1 MQTKKLSNT
10 TYLMM
15 IIFAFNFL
23 SAKFIH
29 YVLSFSPDAYTIDT
43 SSIKNLID
51 FLSGH
56 ALIYV
61 VTLVAYLFIFI
72 IFVMAISFIVLLM
85 HDKLTWHNFLRAS
98 KRPKLSLFTLCLVI
112 VLLPFNE
119 IGLKMPIATYMTIP
133 KTFVVMGAK
142 PLILSLFA
150 VVYIGILLLVLR
162 LSYMP
167 YYIII
172 DDIRHQ
178 SLIVKSFQ
186 ATKNKTLKHFRQLI
200 TVAFKF
206 IAFFAFFSIIQLAI
220 DLLDHRNWSVFS
232 ANIFIAILGGIL
244 YFYTAKLILMFL
256 ATPTNNIK
264 KQQGLPLLS
273 QLSTACLIA
282 IIGFT
287 SIYFSGKLLKINRP
301 DYLVI
306 AHMGISSK
314 KDIANS
320 IDSLKKANAA
330 KPDYVEI
337 DIQKTKDGQYVLSHN
352 TSIKTKQD
360 KTYDIGKYTWDQ
372 LKTISFTEGKH
383 TTTLTNFG
391 DYLALANQLRQKVLV
406 ELKFNDTVT
415 DSELKEFADQYGAQL
430 AENKAQL
437 QSLNQNSLVRLHQF
451 IKNDLGLLSPIQ
463 NKITASKLNQFYA
476 IEYSSLNQD
485 TVTRALDDNKL
496 IYAWTVDA
504 KRDLATTYAYGVQ
517 GYITDQPGPT
527 RTYLEKI
534 ASRPHYSHVINGV
547 LLFKR
552 SDF

>member
-1 MQTKKLSNT
+1 MQTKKLSSN

-29 YVLSFSPDAYTIDT
+29 YVLSFSPDAYKIDT
-43 SSIKNLID
+43 SSIKSLID

-56 ALIYV
+56 ALIYLL
-61 VTLVAYLFIFI
+61 TIVAYLIIFF
-72 IFVMAISFIVLLM
+72 IFVMSIAFIVLLM
-85 HDKLTWHNFLRAS
+85 HDELTWRNFLRAS
-98 KRPKLSLFTLCLVI
+98 KRPKLSLFSLLLI
-112 VLLPFNE
+112 IILLPLNE
-119 IGLKMPIATYMTIP
+119 IGLKTPIATYMTIP
-133 KTFVVMGAK
+133 KTFLVMSAN

-150 VVYIGILLLVLR
+150 IIYILVLLIVLR
-162 LSYMP
+162 LRYMP

-172 DDIRHQ
+172 DDIKHQ

-186 ATKNKTLKHFRQLI
+186 ATKNKMLKHFRQLI
-200 TVAFKF
+200 MISLKF
-206 IAFFAFFSIIQLAI
+206 IGFFVFLSIIQLGI
-220 DLLDHRNWSVFS
+220 DQLNHRNWSVFT

-256 ATPTNNIK
+256 ATPTENIK
-264 KQQGLPLLS
+264 KQQALPLLS
-273 QLSTACLIA
+273 KLSTACLIT

-287 SIYFSGKLLKINRP
+287 SIYFSGKLLKINHP

-314 KDIANS
+314 QDIPNS
-320 IDSLKKANAA
+320 IDSLQKANAA
-330 KPDYVEI
+330 NPDYVEI

-352 TSIKTKQD
+352 TSIKSKQE
-360 KTYDIGKYTWDQ
+360 KTYEIGKYSWDQ
-372 LKTISFTEGKH
+372 LKDIAFTEDKH
-383 TTTLTNFG
+383 TTTLTNFN
-391 DYLALANQLRQKVLV
+391 DYLELANQLKQKVLV

-415 DSELKEFADQYGAQL
+415 DTELKEFVDQYGTQL

-437 QSLNQNSLVRLHQF
+437 QSLNQNSLVRLNKF
-451 IKNDLGLLSPIQ
+451 VKNDLGLLSPIQ
-463 NKITASKLNQFYA
+463 NKINASKLNQFYA

-504 KRDLATTYAYGVQ
+504 NRDIATSYAYGVQ
-517 GYITDQPGPT
+517 GYITDRPGPT
-527 RTYLEKI
+527 RKYLNKI
-534 ASRPHYSHVINGV
+534 SSHPHYSSVINGV